1 MKEVSQELQQGE
13 WRDKKILDF
22 ECWIGTDVEFW
33 MVNDELN
40 SEFVGFREPTRT
52 GAFRWG

>member
-33 MVNDELN
+33 MVDCAE
-40 SEFVGFREPTRT
+40 
-52 GAFRWG
+52 GAVASNW